1 MLMLNRMVKKG
12 SKKSYSDP
20 FTQGFEK
27 LMNNPDLN
35 PNSDAFFQMKQASG
49 LSLYDMVS
57 YAGKKKPTQKQ
68 IDEQKSQSRLKHL
81 EQ

>member
-1 MLMLNRMVKKG
+1 MVNKRAKKTHYDAF
-12 SKKSYSDP
+12 S
-20 FTQGFEK
+20 QGFEK

-35 PNSDAFFQMKQASG
+35 PNSDAFFQMKEASG

-68 IDEQKSQSRLKHL
+68 IDNQKSQSRLNKL